1 MSNNGGVRGNGNQ
14 QRKGNGFSAAEQS
27 TLLMQNRLNLA
38 SDAAFYTLD
47 NRRIEKVITEFI
59 LTNMEQDDNDRKFM
73 VQCGWNRAYDQVI
86 STDKENGSDPFV
98 ISIYAEVTSKER
110 GMQKNVKA
118 GNILVR
124 NTINRAMREGSVSK
138 QKQFKLMLSKRLNAC
153 IASLAILNKRGELS
167 WESCDK
173 KGRFVECP
181 LDPWKVLDYAFQMD
195 DPETKD
201 RFTFDITDVEYKGK
215 GKYRKDSK
223 GGERNPEFTMRVGKV
238 RTAKNF
244 KHANR
249 DRFEFLA
256 RRRK

>member
-1 MSNNGGVRGNGNQ
+1 
-14 QRKGNGFSAAEQS
+14 
-27 TLLMQNRLNLA
+27 
-38 SDAAFYTLD
+38 
-47 NRRIEKVITEFI
+47 
-59 LTNMEQDDNDRKFM
+59 
-73 VQCGWNRAYDQVI
+73 
-86 STDKENGSDPFV
+86 
-98 ISIYAEVTSKER
+98 
-110 GMQKNVKA
+110 
-118 GNILVR
+118 
-124 NTINRAMREGSVSK
+124 MREGSISK

-153 IASLAILNKRGELS
+153 IASMAILNKRGELS

-181 LDPWKVLDYAFQMD
+181 LDPWKVLEYGFKMD
-195 DPETKD
+195 ESETRD

-215 GKYRKDSK
+215 GKYRKDNK
-223 GGERNPEFTMRVGKV
+223 GGERNPEFTMRIGKV